1 MLPVILNKNDTAKT
15 IVMHYDEINFKWYD
29 IKLIFDKEYELFWVL
44 INWNNRNDILEAI
57 LDKYTSDEVWIYND
71 IEEQGLNVPLLSLIF
86 NEI

>member
-1 MLPVILNKNDTAKT
+1 M
-15 IVMHYDEINFKWYD
+15 
-29 IKLIFDKEYELFWVL
+29 FWVL